1 MVAGGTRPF
10 GHGNLGFL
18 LLGTIASKPA
28 AGYDLIKALEN
39 RMGGG
44 HSPRPGLIYPTLT
57 LLEGQGL
64 ASVSVEDGMK
74 LCRANAEG
82 EAFLSANRA
91 ALDAIKVRIDT
102 FAQQRSAD
110 SLSADRSRGGK
121 PQNGAA
127 AALENRSNSLKSRPW
142 RSPQRSMPRR
152 PRPSGSSRG
161 IAPAGAAGVFRAV
174 GACAGRWGSAP
185 RSAGARSQPMR
196 FSTIAG
202 IATERRDSP
211 VGAGSG

>member
-102 FAQQRSAD
+102 FAQQRGAD
-110 SLSADRSRGGK
+110 SLPPIVRAVENLKTALRLRLRTGPIASEQARAIAAAID
-121 PQNGAA
+121 AA
-127 AALENRSNSLKSRPW
+127 AAE
-142 RSPQRSMPRR
+142 
-152 PRPSGSSRG
+152 
-161 IAPAGAAGVFRAV
+161 A
-174 GACAGRWGSAP
+174 
-185 RSAGARSQPMR
+185 
-196 FSTIAG
+196 
-202 IATERRDSP
+202 ER
-211 VGAGSG
+211 V